1 MRRREFIQLFG
12 GVAGALPLAAWAQKA
27 PVVIGFLGSQAA
39 APPPKAPQTIALNQ
53 GFLDYGL
60 IQGRDF
66 VFEQRF
72 TAGDDERFPEVALD
86 LARLQAP
93 VIPREPPRGGRA
105 GQHLDPPISVVMVIM
120 NDPV

>member
-1 MRRREFIQLFG
+1 MRRREFITLFG
-12 GVAGALPLAAWAQKA
+12 GVAVAWPLAAWAQKG
-27 PVVIGFLGSQAA
+27 PVVMGFLGSQAA
-39 APPPKAPQTIALNQ
+39 APPPKDPQTIALNQ

-72 TAGDDERFPEVALD
+72 TAGDDERFPEFARD

-93 VIPREPPRGGRA
+93 LFRADTPPRVRRV
-105 GQHLDPPISVVMVIM
+105 QHPHP
-120 NDPV
+120 